1 MNIPKSRL
9 ILFGA
14 IGGAVL
20 LILLVLFGVLPGLRG
35 GGGAPVGTD
44 ATLEVWGVF
53 DEEDVFLDAFD
64 RAAAGATIN
73 YRRLDEATYEEDLLA
88 AFASGKAPDVFM
100 FHNSWLPKF
109 ADKIVPAPAASISVL
124 DMERLFPTTVMQDF
138 APDGAIYALPLY
150 LDTLALL
157 YNKDMFDKAAVASP
171 PATWADFERII
182 PRLRVLTRNG
192 DIERSAAAIG
202 GSEASVNRA
211 TDLLSLI
218 MLQTGTRMTDADFTT
233 ATFDGSEGQDA
244 FRFYLSF
251 ALPAEREKYT
261 WNDGLTY
268 SLDAFAEEKVA
279 IIFNYAHQLK
289 AFRERN
295 PFLHIGVAPIPQPS
309 EATDEV
315 NYPNY
320 WGFAVSSQSAH
331 PDAAWNFIANLT
343 TDPETMKLYLEAA
356 GRPPALRALINERV
370 GSVDWDVFARQALS
384 ARSWPQVDN
393 GEIERIFSDA
403 IHNVLT
409 GRFPPDA
416 SLNRAKEEV
425 TTLMERRAER
435 SERTRPAED
444 KQGGIQMG
452 L

>member
-1 MNIPKSRL
+1 MNIPRTRL
-9 ILFGA
+9 ILFGV
-14 IGGAVL
+14 IGGVVL

-35 GGGAPVGTD
+35 GNGVPPVGTD
-44 ATLEVWGVF
+44 VTLEVWGVF
-53 DEEDVFLDAFD
+53 DDEDVLVDSFD
-64 RAAAGATIN
+64 RAAAGATIE
-73 YRRLDEATYEEDLLA
+73 YRRLDEATYEEDLIA

-109 ADKIVPAPAASISVL
+109 VDKIVPAPETLVSTL
-124 DMERLFPTTVMQDF
+124 DMDRFPTTVMQDF
-138 APDGAIYALPLY
+138 APDGKVYALPLY
-150 LDTLALL
+150 LDTLALF
-157 YNKDMFDKAAVASP
+157 YNKDIFDRAAIAGP
-171 PATWADFERII
+171 PATWADFERIV
-182 PRLRVLTRNG
+182 PRLRTMTRNG
-192 DIERSAAAIG
+192 DIERAAAAIG

-218 MLQTGTRMTDADFTT
+218 MLQTGTRMTDDDFTV

-251 ALPAEREKYT
+251 ANPAEREKYT

-279 IIFNYAHQLK
+279 VIFNYAHQLK
-289 AFRERN
+289 ALRERS
-295 PFLHIGVAPIPQPS
+295 PFLRVGVAPVPQPS

-343 TDPETMKLYLEAA
+343 TDPDTMKLYLETA
-356 GRPPALRALINERV
+356 GRPPALRTLIEEHIGNP
-370 GSVDWDVFARQALS
+370 DWDVFARQALS

-393 GEIERIFSDA
+393 TEIERIFSEA
-403 IHNVLT
+403 IRNVLT
-409 GRFPPDA
+409 GRFPPEV

-425 TTLMERRAER
+425 NTLMERRAER
-435 SERTRPAED
+435 SERTRPVED
-444 KQGGIQMG
+444 GDGGIQIDF
-452 L
+452 